1 VTLRLRATSASFV
14 TTQWKPY
21 DALDQTATVKL
32 VANWGIDY
40 MLLVK
45 AEEMSGSS
53 WI

>member
-1 VTLRLRATSASFV
+1 VNDSASFV

-45 AEEMSGSS
+45 AEEMSGSR